1 VCTRILAVTVPLALV
16 SSGAT
21 LRSLRSAEG
30 VTGARPPLQWTALA
44 AGAIVTSSVVIF
56 TMLFYRA
63 SAGHGA
69 VLWPLVVAP
78 AGLSLAVLA
87 TTAID
92 TCRLLPRPEADIRQ
106 LSIVTEG

>member
-1 VCTRILAVTVPLALV
+1 MCTRILAVTIPLALV

-30 VTGARPPLQWTALA
+30 VLGARPPFQWTAAA

-63 SAGHGA
+63 NAGHGT
-69 VLWPLVVAP
+69 VLWPLAVVP

-92 TCRLLPRPEADIRQ
+92 SCRLYAR
-106 LSIVTEG
+106 